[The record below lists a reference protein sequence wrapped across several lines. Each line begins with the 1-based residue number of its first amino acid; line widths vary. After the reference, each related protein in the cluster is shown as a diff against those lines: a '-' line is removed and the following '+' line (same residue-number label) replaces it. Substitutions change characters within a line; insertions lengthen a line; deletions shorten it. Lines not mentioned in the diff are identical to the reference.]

1 VVTAVFRA
9 DSLTYRY
16 PDGRLGLAEAS
27 VTVAPGESVVV
38 VGANA
43 TGKSTLLHLL
53 AGLVFPTGGA
63 VEGFG
68 TPLTEAALER
78 GEFARSFRQRVGVLF
93 QDTDAMLFNATVYDE
108 IAFGPLQL
116 DLPPEEVRRRVGE
129 MMDLLGLR
137 PIAQQPPHALSG
149 GEKKKVAFAALLAT
163 SPEVLL
169 LDEPTAGLD
178 PRFQRW
184 FVELALELRH
194 LGKSLVTATHDLHIA
209 DEIGDR
215 LIILGEDHRIA
226 AAGPPRRIL
235 CDLDLLLSVNLVH
248 EHAHIHDG
256 EIHIHPHAH
265 LHAHEHDQA

>member
-1 VVTAVFRA
+1 MVTAVLRA

-27 VTVAPGESVVV
+27 FTVTPGESVVI

-53 AGLVFPTGGA
+53 AGLVFPTDGV
-63 VEGFG
+63 VEGFDV
-68 TPLTEAALER
+68 PLTEAALEQ
-78 GEFARSFRQRVGVLF
+78 GEFSRSFRQRVGVLF
-93 QDTDAMLFNATVYDE
+93 QDTDAMLFNTTVYDE

-116 DLPPEEVRRRVGE
+116 DLPPEQVRRRVEE
-129 MMDLLGLR
+129 MLSLLGLES
-137 PIAQQPPHALSG
+137 IAQQSPHALSG
-149 GEKKKVAFAALLAT
+149 GEKKKVALAALLAT

-169 LDEPTAGLD
+169 LDEPTGGLD

-184 FVELALELRH
+184 FVELALELRR

-209 DEIGDR
+209 DEIGDT
-215 LIILGEDHRIA
+215 LIVLGEDHRIA
-226 AAGPPRRIL
+226 AAGPPQRIL
-235 CDLDLLLSVNLVH
+235 RDLDLLLSVNLVH

-256 EIHIHPHAH
+256 QIHIHPHAH
-265 LHAHEHDQA
+265 LHAHEHRED